1 MKPVL
6 SRACLALLIA
16 FGSLSA
22 AQAAGHYVPGVE
34 GIQAASVPPPG
45 LYYLGYMVNYSVD
58 SLRAPGASDDLPLS
72 NTGTVSALANRVVWI
87 SQSKVLGA
95 DFGMETIVPV
105 LRKSLAF
112 NAAGVSESKSGVG
125 DVYLGPL
132 VLGWHGP
139 RWDAVAAAGVWLDS
153 GAHSDLKPSSP
164 GEGYKATMLTGGGTY
179 YFDEAKSLS
188 GSALVRYEING
199 RKDSGFKPGRQVS
212 LEWGVGK
219 AVGPVQLG
227 LVGYDQWQVSDDSGT
242 NASGNRSARHA
253 LGAEVVYPIMSAGV
267 ILKAAAYKEYSA
279 KGGTGPEPKGSLV
292 RFTFIKVF

>member
-6 SRACLALLIA
+6 SRVCAALLIA

-22 AQAAGHYVPGVE
+22 AHAAGHYVPGVE

-45 LYYLGYMVNYSVD
+45 LYYLGYIVNYKADDFRQPTTSNN
-58 SLRAPGASDDLPLS
+58 LPGS
-72 NTGTVSALANRVVWI
+72 NTATISALANRFVWI
-87 SQSKVLGA
+87 SQNKVLGA

-105 LRKSLAF
+105 LRTSLDI
-112 NAAGVSESKSGVG
+112 NAAPLSDTRSGVG

-153 GAHSDLKPSSP
+153 GSTSSP
-164 GEGYKATMLTGGGTY
+164 AAPGHGYKSTMLTGGATY
-179 YFDEAKSLS
+179 YFDEAKSVS
-188 GSALVRYEING
+188 GSALMRYEING
-199 RKDSGFKPGRQVS
+199 RMDNGFKPGQQVS
-212 LEWGVGK
+212 LEWGFGK

-227 LVGYDQWQVSDDSGT
+227 VVGYDRWQVSNDSGPLAT
-242 NASGNRSARHA
+242 TSRSGRHA

-279 KGGTGPEPKGSLV
+279 KGGSVPEPKGSLL
-292 RFTFIKVF
+292 RFTLIKMF